1 MSKVAEESFFALVM
15 SRPVVTNAIKVAL
28 VVGTILAFINY
39 GGKILT
45 MSLTNQ
51 SIFQIFLTYLV
62 PYCVATYSAVR
73 ALEAR
78 ASKST

>member
-1 MSKVAEESFFALVM
+1 MCQSEVIREISMSKVAEESFFALVM

-45 MSLTNQ
+45 ISLW
-51 SIFQIFLTYLV
+51 
-62 PYCVATYSAVR
+62 
-73 ALEAR
+73 E
-78 ASKST
+78 